1 MTTMFAW
8 TDAAIAD
15 LVRLW
20 RADKTAA
27 ECAAAM
33 MEIYGGTLTRNAILG
48 KVFRLGL
55 SRADQQTK
63 AVRAAK
69 SRLAKNARAAAR
81 KTAKPKP
88 EKPAKP
94 KRSPAPIAP
103 IAPVTPHP
111 ALVYDPS
118 RPTLFTV
125 GAMCCRYP
133 LWPNGPAPRPQEAFV
148 CGAPVVVIRKEPKP
162 YCLAHALRMWSQD
175 EARVRAEKAERK
187 RGRGAGGKVFNTME
201 AA

>member
-1 MTTMFAW
+1 MTTMFPW

-15 LVRLW
+15 LKRLW
-20 RADKTAA
+20 QADNTAPQ
-27 ECAAAM
+27 CAAAL

-48 KVFRLGL
+48 KVFRLGM

-81 KTAKPKP
+81 KAAKPKP

-94 KRSPAPIAP
+94 KRSPAP

-125 GAMCCRYP
+125 GAMCCRFP

-175 EARVRAEKAERK
+175 EAKARAEKAERK
-187 RGRGAGGKVFNTME
+187 RGQGAGDKVFREME
-201 AA
+201 SAA